1 MALNAFVFLTGVLSF
16 RINRGF
22 TSRMR
27 GLMKSCLV
35 GYTLGGAFFVPE
47 VYNSVFLDKT
57 V

>member
-16 RINRGF
+16 RINKGF